1 MQRITLTID
10 DALLAAVDAYAARHG
25 YSTRS
30 EAVRDALRAA
40 LSGASL
46 SGAVLAEG
54 EPAAAPA
61 PADPPAD
68 PAAPCHAT
76 LSYVY
81 DHEKRDLSRR
91 LARVQH
97 GHHHLAVA
105 SLHVHLDH
113 ETCLEVAV
121 LHGPADAV
129 RSLAD
134 EVVTQ
139 RGVRYGH
146 LHLLP
151 APADAQARAHAGHAH
166 DDAAHDLPSQAH
178 KDD

>member
-1 MQRITLTID
+1 MQRVTLTID
-10 DALLAAVDAYAARHG
+10 DALLATVDAYAARHG
-25 YSTRS
+25 YATRS

-46 SGAVLAEG
+46 APPSLLEGDPAG
-54 EPAAAPA
+54 EPAAP
-61 PADPPAD
+61 PGPPAD
-68 PAAPCHAT
+68 PAVPCHAT

-91 LARVQH
+91 LTKVQH

-113 ETCLEVAV
+113 DTCLEVAV
-121 LHGPADAV
+121 LRGPADAV

-151 APADAQARAHAGHAH
+151 APADAHPGHAH
-166 DDAAHDLPSQAH
+166 DNAAHDLPSQAH
-178 KDD
+178 KGD